1 MRALLMPCYGSMH
14 VCVCNQ
20 MDPFLKNSY
29 LLYSMIIKTNW
40 NLKCTQSF
48 RCIPD
53 MHWFSPRAPPALSK
67 NKWQHPN
74 KQKKKKKFPGLTALE
89 MQLYHLT
96 CFKGWYWARVLQQA
110 EYQSF
115 MIALLCV
122 PGDGCEDFYWSSRQS
137 WRIVLWHLVQAFTW
151 FLIYQDKLCSLLST
165 DTCKQGR
172 AGEEQTMVG
181 SGDKIL
187 LKLHHFL
194 SLFLEKAP
202 RTWLEGN
209 HGKDKPLS
217 VSWR

>member
-1 MRALLMPCYGSMH
+1 MY
-14 VCVCNQ
+14 VCVIKWIH
-20 MDPFLKNSY
+20 FLRTLIYYTPWSSRQTEIWSAHRVLGVY
-29 LLYSMIIKTNW
+29 LTCTGFHHVPHLLCQKTND
-40 NLKCTQSF
+40 NTLTS
-48 RCIPD
+48 
-53 MHWFSPRAPPALSK
+53 
-67 NKWQHPN
+67 
-74 KQKKKKKFPGLTALE
+74 KKKKKFPGLTALE

-181 SGDKIL
+181 SGDKTL